1 MGAMQHVAWIVAP
14 LVLIAVLGFSASA
27 KFRQGESLRS
37 IIANLRLPLSI
48 LPPWLAKAI
57 PAIELALCV
66 GLLAPWAPV
75 FLVFA
80 LATLVLVV
88 VYWLLIAKGMT
99 ITPRPSCGCFG
110 KAGDHRISGR
120 TLLRNTLLVGCA
132 GAAVAL
138 AASGRTVWTLLGK
151 ADAGD
156 WIWLGLAVV
165 ACVVT
170 GLVLGGSTP
179 APAVAPTPAPA
190 PQQAHDADVALAED
204 GDDGYVRQITPN
216 TVLIDPST
224 GPITLRELSMQRA
237 QLLIFVNCY
246 CGPTHEMTNSF
257 PGWIE
262 RLPALDVRM
271 VFSTD
276 YRAEAFANP
285 PERPLVDHAA
295 VTWQALGIQR
305 SPGAVLLGADGYLAG
320 GPVHG
325 NEIPE
330 FVADIEEQLNEAG
343 VAIPGEVV
351 EKTEAIE
358 AGAPAAD
365 GADDDAASPGR
376 GEQEH
381 LHDSGAPAG
390 AR

>member
-27 KFRQGESLRS
+27 KLGQGESLRS
-37 IIANLRLPLSI
+37 IIANLRLPMSI

-57 PAIELALCV
+57 PAIELVLCV

-110 KAGDHRISGR
+110 NAGDHRISGR

-156 WIWLGLAVV
+156 WIWLGLAAV

-170 GLVLGGSTP
+170 ALVFGGSNAMPWARPASTP
-179 APAVAPTPAPA
+179 SHDVNPAETVIAEEGEEDEYLRSVTPEA
-190 PQQAHDADVALAED
+190 
-204 GDDGYVRQITPN
+204 I
-216 TVLIDPST
+216 LIDPES
-224 GPITLRELSMQRA
+224 GPLTLRELSMQRA
-237 QLLIFVNCY
+237 QLLILVNCY
-246 CGPTHEMTNSF
+246 CGPTHEAANALG
-257 PGWIE
+257 GWAD
-262 RLPALDVRM
+262 RLQALDVRM
-271 VFSTD
+271 VFATE
-276 YRAEAFANP
+276 YRAEALSNP
-285 PERPLVDHAA
+285 PERPLLDHAA
-295 VTWQALGIQR
+295 VAWRTLGVQQ
-305 SPGAVLLGADGYLAG
+305 SPAAVLLGADGYLAG

-325 NEIPE
+325 MIEING
-330 FVADIEEQLNEAG
+330 FVDDIEEQLNEAG
-343 VAIPGEVV
+343 VPIPGEVV
-351 EKTEAIE
+351 DENESAE
-358 AGAPAAD
+358 AGALAAEGD
-365 GADDDAASPGR
+365 SEPKAGHD
-376 GEQEH
+376 H
-381 LHDSGAPAG
+381 VHDSGAPADV
-390 AR
+390 R